1 MHKVTKFCLAG
12 DTPHEIMDVD
22 LHNGTATLHR
32 FNNAAGV
39 PYSAIYEIREIISAP
54 RDEEEEL
61 IKDYLENYA
70 KY

>member
-1 MHKVTKFCLAG
+1 MHKVTQFCLAG
-12 DTPHEIMDVD
+12 DTPHEITDVD

-32 FNNAAGV
+32 FRNAAGV

-54 RDEEEEL
+54 RDEEDDL
-61 IKDYLENYA
+61 IKYYLENYA